1 MQGILN
7 HTDNLSIASNK
18 ILIKSNTMNKLSRRQ
33 FLGKST
39 LGIGSAVLMSRI
51 PVEMLANAAPGAV
64 KLPVGFQVWTV
75 KDMLVKDFP
84 GTLKMVAGL
93 GYQSVEMC
101 SPPGYESSGFG
112 PLMKLK
118 AKEMKQ
124 IINDAGLIFMSS
136 HYGFDELRNH
146 LDERITFAIE
156 SGQKQMILSSFGISE
171 KATLT
176 DWLKAADELNKIGEK
191 TKKAGIQMGYHNHH
205 MEFAK
210 IDNTLIYDALMK
222 ELDPEN
228 VKMQFQVAVI
238 SIGYKA
244 ARYFNKYPGR
254 FISAHLADWSP
265 ADKKE
270 KPIGQGIVDWKEFF
284 ASVDKGG
291 VKNIFVEMGLETFK
305 ESATYL
311 HSL

>member
-1 MQGILN
+1 
-7 HTDNLSIASNK
+7 
-18 ILIKSNTMNKLSRRQ
+18 MNKLSRRQ

-39 LGIGSAVLMSRI
+39 IGIGSAVLMSQFPLGLI
-51 PVEMLANAAPGAV
+51 PKSNAATV

-124 IINDAGLIFMSS
+124 IINDAGLIFQSS
-136 HYGFDELRNH
+136 HYGVDELRNH
-146 LDERITFAIE
+146 LDERITFAAE
-156 SGQKQMILSSFGISE
+156 SGQKQMILSSFGLPE
-171 KATLT
+171 KATLS

-205 MEFAK
+205 TEFGK
-210 IDNTLIYDALMK
+210 IDDTLIYDALMK

-244 ARYFNKYPGR
+244 VTYFNKYPGR
-254 FISAHLADWSP
+254 FISAHLADCS
-265 ADKKE
+265 ATTKKE
-270 KPIGQGIVDWKEFF
+270 APIGQGIVDWKEFF
-284 ASVDKGG
+284 ASVEKGG
-291 VKNIFVEMGLETFK
+291 VKNIFVEMDMETFK
-305 ESATYL
+305 ESAAYL